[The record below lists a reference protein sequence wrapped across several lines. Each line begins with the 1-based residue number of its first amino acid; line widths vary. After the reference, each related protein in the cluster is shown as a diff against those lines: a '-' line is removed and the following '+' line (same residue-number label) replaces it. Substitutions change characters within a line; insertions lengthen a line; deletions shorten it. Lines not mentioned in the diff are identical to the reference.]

1 MRATTRL
8 RQLLMSTPIVV
19 PGCYDAMSAKVLER
33 AGFPAVYMTGY
44 GTSLALLGL
53 PDAGL
58 ATMSEMHLNA
68 RYIANAVG
76 VPVIADADNGYG
88 NAINVMRTVREYIQT
103 GVAGIHIEDQA
114 IPKRCGHVAGRRV
127 IPLEEAVGKYRAAAA
142 VRRDLDP
149 DFVVIARTDARGA
162 HGGSLDEAIRR
173 ANAYL
178 EAGAD
183 LAFVEGP
190 TSLAE
195 ITRVCR
201 EVRGPIFYNQTGVS
215 PRLTPAQ
222 MKELGIA
229 VTILPGAML
238 RVALQALWDFAAA
251 LRDEGPAAEA
261 RFAERFR
268 DHPLGDVHTFAGFDQ
283 IRAWEAAY
291 LPAEELEKYEGSVGH
306 QPARR

>member
-1 MRATTRL
+1 MRPTTRL
-8 RQLLMSTPIVV
+8 RELLESTPLVV
-19 PGCYDAMSAKVLER
+19 PGCYDALSAKLLER

-68 RYIANAVG
+68 RYIANAVA

-127 IPLEEAVGKYRAAAA
+127 IPIEEAVGKYRAAAA

-149 DFVVIARTDARGA
+149 DFVLIARTDARGA

-190 TSLAE
+190 TSVDE
-195 ITRVCR
+195 IQRVCR

-215 PRLTPAQ
+215 PRLTLDQ

-229 VTILPGAML
+229 VTILPGATL
-238 RVALQALWDFAAA
+238 RVALQAIWDYW
-251 LRDEGPAAEA
+251 
-261 RFAERFR
+261 FR
-268 DHPLGDVHTFAGFDQ
+268 DA
-283 IRAWEAAY
+283 IRRS
-291 LPAEELEKYEGSVGH
+291 P
-306 QPARR
+306 PPFTDT